1 VLLGITFSPTEDLKR
16 WRDEVGMTTELLC
29 DTDRSVAVA
38 YGAADSKDQERP
50 KRISVLVGPDG
61 KVVKTYGTPDAE
73 AHSEEVL
80 ADLMK

>member
-1 VLLGITFSPTEDLKR
+1 MLLGITFSPAEDLKR
-16 WRDEVGMTTELLC
+16 WRDEVGMTTELLS

-50 KRISVLVGPDG
+50 KRISILVGPDG

-73 AHSEEVL
+73 AHPEEVL
-80 ADLMK
+80 ADLT

>member
-1 VLLGITFSPTEDLKR
+1 
-16 WRDEVGMTTELLC
+16 MTTELLC

-73 AHSEEVL
+73 AHPEEVL
-80 ADLMK
+80 ADLMR